1 MGLDFEILH
10 GRMLVCWVRH
20 VGLSSEHQT
29 RSFRPV
35 DFVSSILLDYMSQQ
49 NTVQSLNLPREGC
62 YMHKKTTGKVSSA
75 FLTERLYGTD
85 RWNSDSCPNK
95 QETLVEWLTLKF
107 MACVGTLTIFVLFFL
122 SLKVTIFVSLCCLD
136 KLMFFYRT
144 REKFMAACRCC

>member
-1 MGLDFEILH
+1 MAECWSVGWD
-10 GRMLVCWVRH
+10 MWVCPLNTKH
-20 VGLSSEHQT
+20 DLFCLLTLSPLYCWITS
-29 RSFRPV
+29 P
-35 DFVSSILLDYMSQQ
+35 MSQQ

-107 MACVGTLTIFVLFFL
+107 MACVGTLTIFMLFFL